1 MDSGIYSIINA
12 FLLVLKNAES
22 INRALFILDHTMSC
36 ETHKFGVVY
45 VEAGQSKQDQIL
57 KNTFGSARYTT
68 VSTRSNIFYLYF
80 NTWVFNPK

>member
-1 MDSGIYSIINA
+1 
-12 FLLVLKNAES
+12 
-22 INRALFILDHTMSC
+22 MSS

-68 VSTRSNIFYLYF
+68 VS
-80 NTWVFNPK
+80 PMD

>member
-1 MDSGIYSIINA
+1 
-12 FLLVLKNAES
+12 
-22 INRALFILDHTMSC
+22 MSS

-68 VSTRSNIFYLYF
+68 VSPMDEI
-80 NTWVFNPK
+80 